1 MDTYGNH
8 LLACSSS
15 GLRLGNSSKSKTMT
29 LNIIARKNLFRL
41 STFCKRRADSACR
54 RADSAFLRGHNTRA
68 KLFLFAWEKL
78 LDIRDKLR

>member
-1 MDTYGNH
+1 MNTYGNH

-15 GLRLGNSSKSKTMT
+15 GLCLGNSSKSKTMT

-41 STFCKRRADSACR
+41 SEFFKRRADAASR
-54 RADSAFLRGHNTRA
+54 RGRDERA
-68 KLFLFAWEKL
+68 KILLAAWEKM